1 MSPSTFVL
9 AIALVSSPL
18 LSWADGLTAPTG
30 TLDAPGGL
38 GWQMRL
44 QLDTNPSRGALQLA
58 APGASSGLQT
68 ARLLG
73 DFPLDAWRFGANT
86 GLRVTSG
93 LVLNQR
99 FNPLGNAE
107 ADNRDA
113 WPYLGLGLG
122 GNGLRGNWG
131 FQADVGLAAQ
141 SLGSAVRLGRVL
153 GGGLSVG
160 DAVRDLRL
168 QPLVRLGMNYSF

>member
-1 MSPSTFVL
+1 MSPSSIVL
-9 AIALVSSPL
+9 ALTLVTTPL
-18 LSWADGLTAPTG
+18 LAWADGLTAPNG
-30 TLDAPGGL
+30 TFDGLGGV

-44 QLDTNPSRGALQLA
+44 ELDNSPARGSLQRA
-58 APGASSGLQT
+58 APGPSSGLQT

-99 FNPLGNAE
+99 FNPLGHAE

-122 GNGLRGNWG
+122 GNGLRGQWG